1 MSEIVVSV
9 VGEAGSGQ
17 LSLPDDVPLGV
28 LVGDLARYC
37 RPDARDAPVVEAG
50 GRCLDLDAPLSASGV
65 TDGAELRVT
74 PRMQPESSEPE
85 LGIVVVGPT
94 GERRPLRVAADAPVR
109 SLAASLGAAV
119 GAVAVADIRLGDGR
133 IIPPSSSL
141 AALGVRTG
149 DVVLVRA
156 VGDPVPDHVLSS
168 VAPRRWGKR
177 RWGAVAAAVALAAG
191 GGVAVGAGAAGG
203 PSTNGATAGLQAAG
217 AAWVAARPYRAP
229 TWARVGSTLGR
240 SGALPVSLE
249 PAAIWHDGT
258 ETGRSWIVSALGH
271 APWGLEAVTYAG
283 QLGFDPTPSGLPFV
297 TGQTPAANGQVVAHG
312 AVPPAVTAWLSQVW
326 GAKGSLTA
334 LVGMGDIG
342 PLRVLTVY
350 RPGAGGLVW
359 RVQVPLGS
367 TAPGAPLGAAR
378 HEVATD
384 LAAVGSAGTAAAA
397 AASDVI
403 AAQVELSAAQAA
415 KPPNPAAVVTAQGA
429 VAGAQQRSQAAQTAL
444 SLARASLTDAE
455 GRARRL
461 AAVKAVGTYDLWVR
475 DGRVVGWSPAGYG
488 AGGNR

>member
-9 VGEAGSGQ
+9 VGEAGSGK

-28 LVGDLARYC
+28 LVGEMARYC
-37 RPDARDAPVVEAG
+37 RPDARDAPAVEAG

-94 GERRPLRVAADAPVR
+94 GERRPLRVAADAPMR
-109 SLAASLGAAV
+109 SLAASLGAAA
-119 GAVAVADIRLGDGR
+119 GAIAVADVRLGDGR

-156 VGDPVPDHVLSS
+156 VGDPVPDSVLSS

-177 RWGAVAAAVALAAG
+177 RWVAVAAAVALAAG
-191 GGVAVGAGAAGG
+191 GGAAVSAGAAGG

-249 PAAIWHDGT
+249 PAATWHDGT
-258 ETGRSWIVSALGH
+258 ETGRSWIVSAPGH
-271 APWGLEAVTYAG
+271 APWGLEAVAYAG
-283 QLGFDPTPSGLPFV
+283 RLGYDPTPSGLPFV
-297 TGQTPAANGQVVAHG
+297 TGQTPPANGQVVAHG
-312 AVPPAVTAWLSQVW
+312 AVPPAVTAWLSRVW

-334 LVGMGDIG
+334 LVGMGDTG

-350 RPGAGGLVW
+350 RPLPRGLVW

-378 HEVATD
+378 SQIASD
-384 LAAVGSAGTAAAA
+384 LAALRSDRSAAAA
-397 AASDVI
+397 DRSAVSKAQAALTP
-403 AAQVELSAAQAA
+403 ARAA
-415 KPPNPAAVVTAQGA
+415 KPPNPAAVAAAGNT
-429 VAGAQQRSQAAQTAL
+429 VAGTQQRAQKAQAALSQAQ
-444 SLARASLTDAE
+444 ARLTDAE
-455 GRARRL
+455 GRARGL
-461 AAVKAVGTYDLWVR
+461 AAVSAVGTYDLWVR

>member
-28 LVGDLARYC
+28 LVGEMARYC
-37 RPDARDAPVVEAG
+37 RPDARDAPAVEAG
-50 GRCLDLDAPLSASGV
+50 GRCLDLDAPLSAAGV

-74 PRMQPESSEPE
+74 PRMQPESSDLE

-94 GERRPLRVAADAPVR
+94 GERRPLRVAADAPMR

-119 GAVAVADIRLGDGR
+119 GAVAVADVRLGDGR

-177 RWGAVAAAVALAAG
+177 RWVAVAAAVALAAG
-191 GGVAVGAGAAGG
+191 GGAAVGAGAAGG

-217 AAWVAARPYRAP
+217 AAWVAGRPYGAP
-229 TWARVGSTLGR
+229 AWAGVGRTLGR
-240 SGALPVSLE
+240 AGALPVGLE
-249 PAAIWHDGT
+249 PAATWHDGN
-258 ETGRSWIVSALGH
+258 ETGRSWIVSAPGH
-271 APWGLEAVTYAG
+271 QPWGLEAVAYAG
-283 QLGFDPTPSGLPFV
+283 RLGYDPTPSGLPFV
-297 TGQTPAANGQVVAHG
+297 TGQTPPANGQVQRHG

-334 LVGMGDIG
+334 VVGMGATG

-350 RPGAGGLVW
+350 RPIAGGLVW

-367 TAPGAPLGAAR
+367 AAPGAPLGAAR
-378 HEVATD
+378 SE
-384 LAAVGSAGTAAAA
+384 LAADLNAVRSDRSATTADRSAVSQAKAALA
-397 AASDVI
+397 
-403 AAQVELSAAQAA
+403 AAQAA
-415 KPPNPAAVVTAQGA
+415 KPRDPAAVAAARSTLAADRQR
-429 VAGAQQRSQAAQTAL
+429 AQQAQAALSQAQT
-444 SLARASLTDAE
+444 TFTVAE
-455 GRARRL
+455 RRARGL
-461 AAVKAVGTYDLWVR
+461 AAVSAVGTYDLWVR

-488 AGGNR
+488 SGGNR

>member
-28 LVGDLARYC
+28 LVGEMARYC

-94 GERRPLRVAADAPVR
+94 GERRPLRVAADAPMR

-168 VAPRRWGKR
+168 VAPRRRGKR
-177 RWGAVAAAVALAAG
+177 RWAAVAAVALAAG
-191 GGVAVGAGAAGG
+191 GGAAVGAGAAGG

-217 AAWVAARPYRAP
+217 AAWVASRPYRAP
-229 TWARVGSTLGR
+229 TWARVGRTLGR
-240 SGALPVSLE
+240 AGALPVSLE
-249 PAAIWHDGT
+249 PAATWHDGT
-258 ETGRSWIVSALGH
+258 ETGRSWIVSVLGH
-271 APWGLEAVTYAG
+271 APWGLEAVAYAG
-283 QLGFDPTPSGLPFV
+283 RLSYDPTPSGLPFV
-297 TGQTPAANGQVVAHG
+297 TGQTPPANGQVVAHG

-334 LVGMGDIG
+334 LVGMGDTG

-350 RPGAGGLVW
+350 RPVPGGLVW

-378 HEVATD
+378 REVATD
-384 LAAVGSAGTAAAA
+384 LAAVGSAGPAAAA
-397 AASDVI
+397 AASGVS
-403 AAQVELSAAQAA
+403 AAKVVLSAAQTAN
-415 KPPNPAAVVTAQGA
+415 PPDPAAVAAAQDTVTAIQQK
-429 VAGAQQRSQAAQTAL
+429 AQDLQTALSQAQTAL
-444 SLARASLTDAE
+444 ASAE
-455 GRARRL
+455 WRARGL
-461 AAVKAVGTYDLWVR
+461 AAVTAVGTYDLWVR
-475 DGRVVGWSPAGYG
+475 DGGVVGWSPAGYG